1 MTSTDVTDDGVNSKD
16 APGDRVPSVHDIMDW
31 GAQRSSSTKASH
43 RSSTSSVQG
52 VHKKFSALESFD
64 GDDSVFSADQTSTIL
79 VLYCGGT
86 IGMRSQ
92 HGGNVTQL
100 AACKH
105 STFVWVNAKD
115 EKWTKCTG

>member
-1 MTSTDVTDDGVNSKD
+1 MASVPGCCCCCCDVPPPASLSSSSTDVTGVNSKWKTPSK
-16 APGDRVPSVHDIMDW
+16 APDRVPSVHDIMDW
-31 GAQRSSSTKASH
+31 GASKRSSSTKAPH

-64 GDDSVFSADQTSTIL
+64 GGDDAVFLADQTSTIL

-92 HGGNVTQL
+92 HGGI
-100 AACKH
+100 
-105 STFVWVNAKD
+105 
-115 EKWTKCTG
+115 